1 MLCIFLYQFSNFI
14 YSKTRVWFLFPHNT
28 KGMIMKTILI
38 TGGAGFIGIN
48 TARYFLEKEWRVV
61 VVDNLSRNG
70 SAVNLDWLL
79 SQYPTNQ
86 RPFTYVVLDIIDSDG
101 YCLNELMQDI
111 SPDVILHAA
120 AQVAVTNSVADPR
133 YDFKVNALGTINML
147 EAARMSSVNP
157 VFIFTSTNKVYGSM
171 ETVGIYENNRRYDFG
186 DEKLTMGVP
195 EEYPLDFHSPYG
207 CSKGAADQY
216 VRDYYRIYGL
226 PTVVFRQSC
235 IYGERQF
242 GIVDQGWVAYLTARA
257 MLDMPITIYGN
268 GKQVRD
274 ILFMDDLCGA
284 FFSAIACIEKSTGQ
298 IYNIGGGPKNT
309 VSVIDFIHLLGK
321 KLGKTIK
328 YSFSDWRPGDQK
340 IYISDI
346 RKAQRDFDW
355 HPEVNMEVGIDKM
368 INWTKQNLKLLQKNM

>member
-1 MLCIFLYQFSNFI
+1 
-14 YSKTRVWFLFPHNT
+14 
-28 KGMIMKTILI
+28 MIMKTILI